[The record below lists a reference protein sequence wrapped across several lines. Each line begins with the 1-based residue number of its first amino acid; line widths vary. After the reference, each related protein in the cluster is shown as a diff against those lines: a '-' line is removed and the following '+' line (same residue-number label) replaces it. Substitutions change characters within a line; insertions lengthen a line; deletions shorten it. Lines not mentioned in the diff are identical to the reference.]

1 MVQNACMSQN
11 NEDFSVAQ
19 KLEKYIPKLHIPYEK
34 FITRA
39 VEGVLKSGT
48 VHMTE
53 IGRASREELES
64 ASSLKYVKRN
74 LENEHWKDLEVYQY
88 FWKQMSSQF
97 IQPTSVL
104 SIDLGDIAK
113 PGATQMEALA
123 KVWDGSQ
130 QDTTQGYSTLEI
142 IGVTEKG
149 KQKPLLLYPF
159 SSTEQGFLSQNR
171 VVETW
176 LQLLFAVIGRQG
188 IITSDR
194 GFLWPEYIRMLSE
207 YATDLVLRLKV
218 DTPLVRYGV
227 SKPVSEWVSE
237 VAFTD
242 KRHFK
247 NAKGQP
253 VWIYMGYLPVQY
265 KDLTRPMYLVVV
277 KCSWLK
283 KPMYMLT
290 TINPRYRGNLRRIRR
305 IYCLRWG
312 IEEYGRF
319 VKQGFELED
328 VRVRNLY
335 ALRRLCLLCVLAFWV
350 LEIIRHGGGALLKRI
365 LSLAR
370 PQPKQVKFQYY
381 RILKGLQMY
390 LSAFP

>member
-1 MVQNACMSQN
+1 
-11 NEDFSVAQ
+11 
-19 KLEKYIPKLHIPYEK
+19 
-34 FITRA
+34 
-39 VEGVLKSGT
+39 
-48 VHMTE
+48 MTE

-74 LENEHWKDLEVYQY
+74 LENEHWQDLEVYRHY
-88 FWKQMSSQF
+88 WKQMSRQF
-97 IQPTSVL
+97 IQPTTVL
-104 SIDLGDIAK
+104 SLDLGDIAK

-123 KVWDGSQ
+123 EVWDGSR

-142 IGVTEKG
+142 IGLTKKG
-149 KQKPLLLYPF
+149 QQKPLLLYPF
-159 SSTEQGFLSQNR
+159 SSREKGFLSQNR

-176 LQLLFAVIGRQG
+176 LLRLFAVIGRQG

-194 GFLWPEYIRMLSE
+194 GFLWPEYIQLLSA
-207 YATDLVLRLKV
+207 YATHLVLRLKV

-227 SKPVSEWVSE
+227 SKPVRDWVSE
-237 VAFTD
+237 VSFTD
-242 KRHFK
+242 KRHFQTG
-247 NAKGQP
+247 KGQAA
-253 VWIYMGYLPVQY
+253 WIYIGYLPVQY
-265 KDLTRPMYLVVV
+265 KDLARQMFLVVV
-277 KCSWLK
+277 KCSWLQ
-283 KPMYMLT
+283 KPMYLLT
-290 TINPRYRGNLRRIRR
+290 TINPRYRGNLRRIRQ

-312 IEEYGRF
+312 IEDFGRF

-350 LEIIRHGGGALLKRI
+350 LEMIRSGGGAWLKRL

-381 RILKGLQMY
+381 RILKGLQLY